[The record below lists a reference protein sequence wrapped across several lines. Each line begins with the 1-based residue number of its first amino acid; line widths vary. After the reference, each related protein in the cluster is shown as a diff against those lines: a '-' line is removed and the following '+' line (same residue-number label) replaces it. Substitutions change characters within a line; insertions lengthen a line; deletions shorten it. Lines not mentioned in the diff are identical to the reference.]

1 MHSFT
6 KHLGDYAKD
15 TRHLTLLEHGAYNVL
30 MDWCYAS
37 ERALPPDEAMLFR
50 ICAAFTKP
58 EQQAVISVIEQFFQ
72 QTPDGWIQKRIEEEL
87 MKAHD
92 KRGKA
97 KDAALQRWN
106 AKAMPTHSEG
116 NADAMP
122 THSKGNADAMPRGR
136 ALRNPV
142 SLSSSIPPTPRQ
154 RGKSGKLTD
163 PVFSDEV
170 PEAYRQPL
178 TRWFCYKRDELHKSY
193 TPSGWEA
200 LLRQQLAF
208 PPEIVARSVDASMA
222 ASWQGLF
229 TDKVTNPMPSP
240 IGFSPQ
246 KKEGGAVKSWAERRS
261 EADQAQED
269 ELATLPQL
277 PRDDLPPEWD
287 WQGVA
292 DLLYGASW
300 ESWSDVP
307 EDARRELAVEWAK
320 KEGGAQ
326 A

>member
-1 MHSFT
+1 MHSYT
-6 KHLGDYAKD
+6 RHLGDYAKD

-30 MDWCYAS
+30 MDFCYAS
-37 ERALPPDEAMLFR
+37 ERALPNDEAMLYR

-58 EQQAVISVIEQFFQ
+58 EQLAVMSVLEQFFQ
-72 QTPDGWIQKRIEEEL
+72 EHPDGWIQKRIEQEL
-87 MKAHD
+87 MKAHE

-97 KDAALQRWN
+97 KDAALTRW
-106 AKAMPTHSEG
+106 
-116 NADAMP
+116 NADAMRTHTERNADAMQ

-142 SLSSSIPPTPRQ
+142 SLSLSLSIPPTPRQ

-163 PVFSDEV
+163 PFFSVEV
-170 PEAYRQPL
+170 PEAYQEPL
-178 TRWFCYKRDELHKSY
+178 TRWFCYKRELHKSY

-200 LLRQQLAF
+200 LVRQQLAY
-208 PPEIVARSVDASMA
+208 PAEIVARSVDASMA

-229 TDKVTNPMPSP
+229 TDKVTNPPT
-240 IGFSPQ
+240 GFSPQ

-261 EADQAQED
+261 DADQAQDD

-277 PRDDLPPEWD
+277 PREDLPPEWPWKDIALEIYEATWED
-287 WQGVA
+287 WRN
-292 DLLYGASW
+292 
-300 ESWSDVP
+300 VP
-307 EDARRELAVEWAK
+307 EDARRELAKEWAK

-326 A
+326 P